1 MANDLMGGRGGKK
14 SSIKSPVAE
23 LKSGKK
29 SPMKMMS
36 KRKMRGK
43 R

>member
-14 SSIKSPVAE
+14 SSVKSPVAE

-29 SPMKMMS
+29 SSAKMMP
-36 KRKMRGK
+36 KRRMKGR